1 MQKDFDRW
9 NNDKK
14 EVDANARMPLYAT
27 REIWWA
33 KLGLNVGFEQDGTG
47 GEFDRP
53 VLILRGLSRHVCFIV
68 PLTTS
73 KKRDRFYI
81 DGGEVD
87 GKSAAA
93 IISQLR
99 LIDTRRLVEK
109 VATLNKST
117 FETIRKAARD
127 LL

>member
-1 MQKDFDRW
+1 MHKDFDTW
-9 NNDKK
+9 NGFKK
-14 EVDANARMPLYAT
+14 DVHARFQTPLYGT

-33 KLGLNVGFEQDGTG
+33 NLGLNVGFEQDGTG
-47 GEFDRP
+47 SDFDRP
-53 VLILRGLSRHVCFIV
+53 VLIHRGLSRQVCFII

-81 DGGEVD
+81 DAGLVD
-87 GKSAAA
+87 EKPAAA

-109 VATLNKST
+109 VGMLDRST
-117 FETIRKAARD
+117 FEVIRKAARE

>member
-1 MQKDFDRW
+1 MGSRRTCTL
-9 NNDKK
+9 
-14 EVDANARMPLYAT
+14 APLYGT

-33 KLGLNVGFEQDGTG
+33 SLGLNIGFEQDGTG
-47 GEFDRP
+47 SDFDRP
-53 VLILRGLSRHVCFIV
+53 ILILRGLSRQVCIV
-68 PLTTS
+68 IPLTTS

-81 DGGEVD
+81 DAGLVD
-87 GKSAAA
+87 EKPAAA

-109 VATLNKST
+109 VGMLDKVT
-117 FETIRKAARD
+117 FELIRKAAKD

>member
-1 MQKDFDRW
+1 MQKDFDSW
-9 NNDKK
+9 NFEKK
-14 EVDANARMPLYAT
+14 EIHLRTRVPRYHT

-47 GEFDRP
+47 ANFKRP
-53 VLILRGLSRHVCFIV
+53 VLVLRGLSREVCIIV

-73 KKRDRFYI
+73 AKRDRFYI
-81 DGGEVD
+81 DAGLVS

-93 IISQLR
+93 IISQIR

-109 VATLNKST
+109 IMTLDKAHFAIIQKSA
-117 FETIRKAARD
+117 KD

>member
-1 MQKDFDRW
+1 MHKDFDTW
-9 NNDKK
+9 NGFKK
-14 EVDANARMPLYAT
+14 DVHARFQTPLYGT

-33 KLGLNVGFEQDGTG
+33 NLGLNVGFEQDGTG
-47 GEFDRP
+47 SDFDRP
-53 VLILRGLSRHVCFIV
+53 VLILRGLSHQVSFIV

-81 DGGEVD
+81 DAGLVD
-87 GKSAAA
+87 EKPAAA

-109 VATLNKST
+109 IGMLEKAT
-117 FETIRKAARD
+117 FEVIRKAARD